1 MEAHIIELTS
11 ELKLKDRLN
20 ANSREE
26 IGESINT
33 QSHVRAELA
42 RL

>member
-1 MEAHIIELTS
+1 MEAHIIDLTK
-11 ELKLKDRLN
+11 ELKLKDQLN
-20 ANSREE
+20 ANSRDE